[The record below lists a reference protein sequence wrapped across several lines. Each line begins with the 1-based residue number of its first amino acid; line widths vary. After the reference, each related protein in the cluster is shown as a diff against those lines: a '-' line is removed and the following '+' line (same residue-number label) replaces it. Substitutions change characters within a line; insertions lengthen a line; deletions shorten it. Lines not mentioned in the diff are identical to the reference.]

1 MMDLLK
7 LVLFALTAGVLY
19 PLVKSY
25 VPQFAP
31 VLAVA
36 VSAGVIA
43 LLFSAG
49 SGVVQW
55 LGETGQTV
63 GGDAFLCLAKAAGV
77 LLCADWC
84 RDLCRDNGLSAVA
97 GCIDLAGR
105 CLALAAAF
113 PLFQTV
119 YSTILGLAA

>member
-1 MMDLLK
+1 MTELLK

-25 VPQFAP
+25 APQFAP
-31 VLAVA
+31 VLAAA
-36 VSAGVIA
+36 VSAGVIV
-43 LLFSAG
+43 LLLSAG
-49 SGVVQW
+49 SGVFQW
-55 LGETGQTV
+55 LGEMGQAV
-63 GGDAFLCLAKAAGV
+63 DGEAFLCLAKAAGV

-97 GCIDLAGR
+97 GCVELAGR

-119 YSTILGLAA
+119 CSTILGLAV